1 MVNPKVVKKQ
11 LDDINC
17 NFMFFG
23 KPELREL
30 PNILQ
35 PGEVIAQVANGWYE
49 GGFATFCVTTDR
61 LLVIDRKLFALTI
74 EDIRYDLISE
84 VDRTQQLLS
93 SEVHVYT
100 PNKSLRFMSYDST
113 RLRRCV
119 EYVQQ
124 RVMEIRRA
132 QQQRPDMHA
141 VEALAEQAH
150 QQQSKTPAMLNHPIH
165 WRRHPGASA
174 RLALSAL
181 DRYIQHVPHTSL
193 PLFRRRRYPSFYS
206 HEG

>member
-1 MVNPKVVKKQ
+1 MVSPKVVKKQ

-17 NFMFFG
+17 NFAFFG
-23 KPELREL
+23 RPELREL

-35 PGEVIAQVANGWYE
+35 PDEVIAQVANGWYE
-49 GGFATFCVTTDR
+49 GGYATFCVTTDR
-61 LLVIDRKLFALTI
+61 LLVIDRKLFSLTV

-84 VDRTQQLLS
+84 VDRTQQLLGA
-93 SEVHVYT
+93 EVHVYT
-100 PNKSLRFMSYDST
+100 PNKSLRFMSYDTT

-124 RVMEIRRA
+124 RVMELRRA
-132 QQQRPDMHA
+132 QQKQPDMRA

-150 QQQSKTPAMLNHPIH
+150 RQSEAVSSIVHPIH
-165 WRRHPGASA
+165 WRRRPGASA

-206 HEG
+206 HEA